1 MAVLCFICIGRSDAG
16 VYQRPVLRLRSPLFF
31 LLAPPRCLLRLVFS
45 FLCLQS
51 VRVVSLLLLLIP
63 TPLLLLL
70 LLSLLLLSAAKGW
83 RRREVLA
90 ARKIRQD
97 ESAGP
102 AYRVKLMSLPGWDET
117 FVSN

>member
-1 MAVLCFICIGRSDAG
+1 M
-16 VYQRPVLRLRSPLFF
+16 
-31 LLAPPRCLLRLVFS
+31 
-45 FLCLQS
+45 
-51 VRVVSLLLLLIP
+51 LLLLIP

-70 LLSLLLLSAAKGW
+70 LLSLLLLSEAKGW

-117 FVSN
+117 FVSNRGGQNGSDLR

>member
-1 MAVLCFICIGRSDAG
+1 M
-16 VYQRPVLRLRSPLFF
+16 
-31 LLAPPRCLLRLVFS
+31 
-45 FLCLQS
+45 
-51 VRVVSLLLLLIP
+51 LLLLIP
-63 TPLLLLL
+63 TLLLLLLL
-70 LLSLLLLSAAKGW
+70 LLSLLLLSEAKGW

-117 FVSN
+117 FVSNRGGQNGSDLR